1 MDEKRYINPNNPV
14 YISYAWANDDFPH
27 LEDGVNALC
36 ELLEQNNI
44 FYKRDKKNLC
54 PYRWSIS
61 KAENEIGEGTAVI
74 VVVSKRYVES
84 LHCMHE
90 WHLIRENGKI
100 WKRVFPIVL
109 EDAKITD
116 KEVFM
121 QYYEYFD
128 KRKNDLVEQQRQRI
142 IPLTEVE
149 SRASKFDFFVN
160 DLQNLYQY
168 LAEHNHYFSKDNYD
182 TIIEQLKSLLS
193 NNSIDIIPET
203 PIIANTPNT
212 AKANSV
218 VSGTPHF
225 TLPVADGLM
234 PRDNEVENLCSLISK
249 NRIANLV
256 GVGGSGK
263 SSLTYLFLDKHKDDF
278 NEIAYIVVN
287 NNVTDDV
294 VEQLN
299 NTLRLEFDAG
309 EDPFSE
315 ICSYLQKNY
324 ISKKPNLLILDINET
339 SDKQASAKTINKF
352 IQSKNM
358 LDGWKILILSRES
371 MDTRHRIKSRS
382 LNDQEDIGFLQELF
396 LDKAG
401 VRYRDFGDF
410 KELFKVVS
418 YNPLLTEQLG
428 FYVKKYP
435 RALTINEIKTKLYG
449 DSFRELDMHGLAAQ
463 RHDETIVTFL
473 KNLTKYSELTHNEK
487 ELLRHFVLWQSDYV
501 SYDVIEDLLRGI
513 FDSDDQLVNTL
524 ASLSDRSILTVNSGQ
539 TLSSYKLHG
548 LLADSLRGQIDFSEE
563 DYFRYLRNINR
574 IIEYDYYRFLPYV
587 DCIVNSLCEF
597 DITTDYV
604 LYNAVGSKLNDSWKY
619 EYSQKVLEKN
629 IKRLK
634 DELKDRDSN
643 YLRHQLVWSYI
654 IIAGTVN
661 NQLAKSYFEKAIAIG
676 QKLPK
681 ENLEYQNSLAVV
693 YNNLAILQEDHLGDY
708 ESAERNYQKAIAIR
722 EQLPKENPKYQ
733 SDLASTNNNLASL
746 QQGYLG
752 DYESAET
759 NYKKAI
765 AIGEQLPKENPDY
778 QNGFAN
784 AYFNLAYLQQ
794 VYLGDY
800 ESAETNYRKAVAIGE
815 QQPKE
820 NPEYQNNLASAY
832 NNLANL
838 QRQLGDYESAETNC
852 KKAIA
857 IREQLP
863 KENQEYQNGLANA
876 YHNLANLQQDHFED
890 YKSAET
896 NYKKAIAIKEQLSKE
911 NPGYQ
916 NGLASAYNDLAIF
929 QQDHLGDYE
938 SSERNYQKAIVIRE
952 QLPKE
957 NPEYQ
962 NDLANSY
969 NNLAYLQQN
978 HLGDYPSS
986 ESNYQ
991 KAIAILEQLPKEN
1004 PEYQNDLA
1012 GTYNNLANLQQ
1023 DHLGDYESAET
1034 NYKKAIAILEQLP
1047 KENPVYHNGL
1057 AKSYGNL
1064 ANLQQDH
1071 LGDYESSET
1080 NYKKAIAILEQ
1091 LPKENPVYHNGLA
1104 TTYNSLA
1111 ILQQNHLGD
1120 YSSSEGNYQKA
1131 IAFLEQLPKENPEY
1145 QYGLAGTYNNLANLQ
1160 QDHLGD
1166 YSTSETNWK
1175 KAIAIFEQLPKEN
1188 PEYQNGLAMA
1198 YNGLAYCYDAQNKY
1212 KEAVSMI
1219 ETAINIAKDLSEK
1232 DSKYLINWVGFM
1244 HSLAEIVFNNNEV
1257 ERAKEILDEIKP
1269 LAEKCLAD
1277 NPNDSWAQT
1286 VYNDIIELLEKCAKL

>member
-1 MDEKRYINPNNPV
+1 MNMDEKRYINPNNPV
-14 YISYAWANDDFPH
+14 YISYAWANSDFPH
-27 LEDGVNALC
+27 IEDGVKALC

-44 FYKRDKKNLC
+44 FYKLDKKNLC

-116 KEVFM
+116 KKVFM

-160 DLQNLYQY
+160 DLQTLYQY

-182 TIIEQLKSLLS
+182 TIIEQLKNHLS
-193 NNSIDIIPET
+193 KNSIDIIPET
-203 PIIANTPNT
+203 PIIANTPIT

-263 SSLTYLFLDKHKDDF
+263 SSLTYLFLDKHKGDF

-299 NTLRLEFDAG
+299 NTLRLEFGAG

-339 SDKQASAKTINKF
+339 SDKQASANTINKF
-352 IQSKNM
+352 IQSKKL

-371 MDTRHRIKSRS
+371 MDTRHRIESRS
-382 LNDQEDIGFLQELF
+382 LNDQENIGFLQELF

-401 VRYRDFGDF
+401 ARYRDFGNF
-410 KELFKVVS
+410 EELFKVVS

-449 DSFRELDMHGLAAQ
+449 DSFRKLDMHGMSAQ

-473 KNLTKYSELTHNEK
+473 KNLTKYSELSHNEK
-487 ELLRHFVLWQSDYV
+487 ELLRHFVLWQSDYI

-513 FDSDDQLVNTL
+513 FDSDDQLVNAL
-524 ASLSDRSILTVNSGQ
+524 ASLSERSILTVNSSQ

-563 DYFRYLRNINR
+563 DYYRYLRNIDR

-597 DITTDYV
+597 DITTDYI
-604 LYNAVGSKLNDSWKY
+604 LYNKVGLKLNNSWKY
-619 EYSQKVLEKN
+619 DYCQKVLDKN

-643 YLRHQLVWSYI
+643 FLRHRLVCSYV
-654 IIAGTVN
+654 IIAEAVN
-661 NQLAKSYFEKAIAIG
+661 NQLAKSYYAKAIVIG
-676 QKLPK
+676 QK
-681 ENLEYQNSLAVV
+681 
-693 YNNLAILQEDHLGDY
+693 
-708 ESAERNYQKAIAIR
+708 
-722 EQLPKENPKYQ
+722 
-733 SDLASTNNNLASL
+733 
-746 QQGYLG
+746 
-752 DYESAET
+752 
-759 NYKKAI
+759 
-765 AIGEQLPKENPDY
+765 LPKENPDY
-778 QNGFAN
+778 QN
-784 AYFNLAYLQQ
+784 
-794 VYLGDY
+794 
-800 ESAETNYRKAVAIGE
+800 S
-815 QQPKE
+815 
-820 NPEYQNNLASAY
+820 LASAY
-832 NNLANL
+832 NNLAIL
-838 QRQLGDYESAETNC
+838 
-852 KKAIA
+852 
-857 IREQLP
+857 
-863 KENQEYQNGLANA
+863 
-876 YHNLANLQQDHFED
+876 QDHLED

-896 NYKKAIAIKEQLSKE
+896 NYKKAIAI
-911 NPGYQ
+911 
-916 NGLASAYNDLAIF
+916 
-929 QQDHLGDYE
+929 
-938 SSERNYQKAIVIRE
+938 RE

-957 NPEYQ
+957 NPDYQ
-962 NDLANSY
+962 NDLARTY
-969 NNLAYLQQN
+969 HNLANLQQKY
-978 HLGDYPSS
+978 LGDYPLS

-1004 PEYQNDLA
+1004 PDYQNGLA
-1012 GTYNNLANLQQ
+1012 RAYNNLAILQQ
-1023 DHLGDYESAET
+1023 Y
-1034 NYKKAIAILEQLP
+1034 
-1047 KENPVYHNGL
+1047 
-1057 AKSYGNL
+1057 
-1064 ANLQQDH
+1064 H

-1091 LPKENPVYHNGLA
+1091 LPKENPEYQNDLAGTYYGLA
-1104 TTYNSLA
+1104 N
-1111 ILQQNHLGD
+1111 LQQYHLED
-1120 YSSSEGNYQKA
+1120 YSSLESNYQKA
-1131 IAFLEQLPKENPEY
+1131 IAILEQLPKENPQY
-1145 QYGLAGTYNNLANLQ
+1145 QNDLANAYINLAYLL

-1166 YSTSETNWK
+1166 FFSSESNYQ

-1188 PEYQNGLAMA
+1188 PQYQSDLAKA

-1212 KEAVSMI
+1212 KEAVSMV

-1232 DSKYLINWVGFM
+1232 DSKYLIDWVGFK
-1244 HSLAEIVFNNNEV
+1244 HSLAEIVFNNSEV

-1277 NPNDSWAQT
+1277 NPNDSWTQT
-1286 VYNDIIELLEKCAKL
+1286 VHNDIIELLEKFAKL